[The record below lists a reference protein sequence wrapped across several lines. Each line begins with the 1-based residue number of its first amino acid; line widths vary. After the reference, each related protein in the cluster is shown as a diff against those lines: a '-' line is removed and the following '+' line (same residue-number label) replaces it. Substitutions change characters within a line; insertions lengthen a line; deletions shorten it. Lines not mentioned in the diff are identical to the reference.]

1 MYIVHSLCNFMSQIC
16 PATLVGSNH
25 MVDRVSGLLP
35 IVNLNIVEQHNKKT
49 PISDICISRP
59 IFLARAKT
67 IATQYC
73 SEVTF
78 LLSALRPLDLYCE
91 NKYFKYDLS
100 K

>member
-1 MYIVHSLCNFMSQIC
+1 MQKKLEN
-16 PATLVGSNH
+16 

-35 IVNLNIVEQHNKKT
+35 IVNLNIVEQHNKKN

-78 LLSALRPLDLYCE
+78 LLSALRLLDLYYE
-91 NKYFKYDLS
+91 KRIFKIHMIYQNKKIAALGVNDN